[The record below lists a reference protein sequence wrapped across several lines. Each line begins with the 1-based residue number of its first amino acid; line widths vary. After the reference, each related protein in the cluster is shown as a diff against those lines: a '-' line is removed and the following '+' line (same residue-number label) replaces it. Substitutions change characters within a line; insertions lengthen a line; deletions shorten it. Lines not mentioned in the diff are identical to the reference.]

1 MAEINNIEKL
11 TDKIYQEGVEKAQ
24 KESKEI
30 ISSAEVECN
39 RILEEARKEAK
50 SIVAKAEQEAA
61 KTIRSTENEL
71 KLKGK
76 QFISDLQDE
85 IRTLLSS
92 KILKNGT
99 SAAFA
104 DAAFL
109 KSAILE
115 AIGFWKS
122 SDDLELILPQELEKK
137 LDKAFQGSIKEHTQ
151 NLTVSFNDKMSSGFT
166 IVDKEESYQISFS
179 ENEFIMLFGSY
190 LTDKTN
196 QVLFSDLP

>member
-122 SDDLELILPQELEKK
+122 S
-137 LDKAFQGSIKEHTQ
+137 
-151 NLTVSFNDKMSSGFT
+151 
-166 IVDKEESYQISFS
+166 
-179 ENEFIMLFGSY
+179 
-190 LTDKTN
+190 
-196 QVLFSDLP
+196 